1 MMRKHI
7 IYTMILALNLCS
19 ISCVRT
25 EACSASVFS
34 DPQATGK
41 TSYRKKHVKM
51 KVVSVSKK
59 KIQIKLTN
67 KGEKNYL
74 YSKLFTVQ
82 RWEQGKWKKVKFK
95 DSVLFPKCLFALK
108 KNSSKTIT
116 MKWKNYFEPG
126 LKEGKY
132 RIKWIG
138 KVDFSIPSE

>member
-1 MMRKHI
+1 MGVCYNKKRNGQGSIFIAYRVIDGIMGANMMRKHI

-59 KIQIKLTN
+59 KD
-67 KGEKNYL
+67 
-74 YSKLFTVQ
+74 SD
-82 RWEQGKWKKVKFK
+82 K
-95 DSVLFPKCLFALK
+95 D
-108 KNSSKTIT
+108 
-116 MKWKNYFEPG
+116 YQ
-126 LKEGKY
+126 
-132 RIKWIG
+132 
-138 KVDFSIPSE
+138 